1 MTDGAR
7 CAILRKMTVRRGAGM
22 ADLTAVILTRNE
34 QDNIAL
40 CIDSLRGFAARV
52 VAVDSGSTDDTAAI
66 ARARGAEGRR

>member
-1 MTDGAR
+1 
-7 CAILRKMTVRRGAGM
+7 M

-34 QDNIAL
+34 QDDIAL
-40 CIDSLRGFAARV
+40 CIDSLRGFAARA